1 MKKSLLVFSILLA
14 FTFITN
20 FVAAQITLQNSITV
34 VNNSQC
40 TIWVMPMGYD
50 LNCQNV
56 CQPGA
61 VTVGPNSSAVAA
73 FPCPNV
79 DALIGGFS
87 TIIGFRDLAAGVA
100 FKIGN
105 GCGVNLS
112 NTYIDCQGNT
122 RTITFI
128 PPNSVV
134 VQ

>member
-1 MKKSLLVFSILLA
+1 MKKSLFVFSILLA

-20 FVAAQITLQNSITV
+20 FVAAQATLQNSITV

-40 TIWVMPMGYD
+40 TIWVQPMGLD

-56 CQPGA
+56 CQPAA
-61 VTVGPNSSAVAA
+61 VTIGPNASAVVA
-73 FPCPNV
+73 FPCPSV
-79 DALIGGFS
+79 DALAGGFV
-87 TIIGFRDLAAGVA
+87 TLIGFRDLAAGVG

-112 NTYIDCQGNT
+112 NTYTDCQGIT
-122 RTITFI
+122 RTVTFTA
-128 PPNSVV
+128 PNSVV